1 MRLLLNTLYANGNNE
16 FLLATGVVLRH
27 SLLDKKLV
35 RYEWDHYLNGQ
46 KVLELGNYAYK
57 IRGSNKNNIIVAGDA
72 AMIWHYN
79 GKSWYKFEEVYNT
92 DLRLYGLAVS
102 ENLIV
107 AVGKSYAS
115 GLGNA
120 LLIVGKRN

>member
-1 MRLLLNTLYANGNNE
+1 
-16 FLLATGVVLRH
+16 
-27 SLLDKKLV
+27 
-35 RYEWDHYLNGQ
+35 
-46 KVLELGNYAYK
+46 
-57 IRGSNKNNIIVAGDA
+57 
-72 AMIWHYN
+72 MIWHYN

-107 AVGKSYAS
+107 AVGKSYSS